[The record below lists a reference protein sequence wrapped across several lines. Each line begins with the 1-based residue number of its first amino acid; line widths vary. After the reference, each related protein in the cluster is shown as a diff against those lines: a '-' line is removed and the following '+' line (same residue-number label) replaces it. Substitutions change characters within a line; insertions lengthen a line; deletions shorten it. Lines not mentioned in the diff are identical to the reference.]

1 MEMQYFKEYSPAL
14 GREMECKVYGHGGR
28 PMLYA
33 PAGQAPQALRGTVT
47 PGKVRNFMKKIFRA
61 LTLCLVLL
69 SLLCAAVPA
78 AFAAGNKEDAFYT
91 IGLDACGG
99 VSSTVV
105 VTTNLD
111 GKLTTLPES
120 PTMDGYTFNGWY
132 TEPVGGSRVT
142 TATVFTGDTTIY
154 AQWTAKSSSA
164 SPTTPTLPVT
174 GGPALQKHLGTLL
187 VAGILVTLV
196 VVAAV

>member
-1 MEMQYFKEYSPAL
+1 
-14 GREMECKVYGHGGR
+14 
-28 PMLYA
+28 
-33 PAGQAPQALRGTVT
+33 
-47 PGKVRNFMKKIFRA
+47 MKKIFRA

-132 TEPVGGSRVT
+132 TEPVGGSRIT

-154 AQWTAKSSSA
+154 AQCPTA
-164 SPTTPTLPVT
+164 PTLPVT

>member
-1 MEMQYFKEYSPAL
+1 MASTCTHA
-14 GREMECKVYGHGGR
+14 
-28 PMLYA
+28 A
-33 PAGQAPQALRGTVT
+33 
-47 PGKVRNFMKKIFRA
+47 NRA
-61 LTLCLVLL
+61 CTA
-69 SLLCAAVPA
+69 CAAKRWA
-78 AFAAGNKEDAFYT
+78 
-91 IGLDACGG
+91 
-99 VSSTVV
+99 SSALATVV

-132 TEPVGGSRVT
+132 TEPVGGSRIT

-164 SPTTPTLPVT
+164 SPTAPTLPVT